1 MCKKLTIPLHSENLL
16 PTGTKQHSLRKILLS
31 LSQDG
36 FFLILLL
43 ALVLLSLILP
53 NRIAEY
59 PSLVDWSTIGALM
72 GLLLLTKGLEVSGS
86 MHWLGHRLIG
96 LMANERTAALWLVIV
111 AALLSTVLTNDVA
124 LFVVVPLTLGVCR
137 ITGMSATRLVVFEAL
152 AVNAGSALTPIGNP
166 QNLFLWQLSKVSF
179 AQFVWH
185 MLPLVLL
192 TMIVL
197 LVLTTYIFSN
207 RAIQVIDKEKLEPL
221 DRTLLSAS
229 LALYLPFLIAT
240 DMHHEGWALLVVIIV
255 FIFLRIR
262 VLVQLDWGLLL
273 VFVLMFIDLRLLA
286 GLSVV
291 RDAMLSLGLDQAKHL
306 YLTSILASQIVSN
319 VPAAIGLAEY
329 SNDWRI
335 LAYGVNIGGFGFMVG
350 SLANLIALRM
360 SGDRKTWLTFH
371 LYSIPFLCFATVLGY
386 FLIFSIN

>member
-1 MCKKLTIPLHSENLL
+1 M
-16 PTGTKQHSLRKILLS
+16 LLS
-31 LSQDG
+31 L
-36 FFLILLL
+36 F
-43 ALVLLSLILP
+43 LP

-59 PSLVDWSTIGALM
+59 PNLVDWPTIGALM

-96 LMANERTAALWLVIV
+96 LMASERAAALWLVLV

-137 ITGMSATRLVVFEAL
+137 ITDMSATRLIVFEAL

-179 AQFVWH
+179 GQFAWH

-197 LVLTTYIFSN
+197 LVLTACVFSN
-207 RAIQVIDKEKLEPL
+207 RRIQISEKENLEPL
-221 DRTLLSAS
+221 DQTLLTAS
-229 LALYLPFLIAT
+229 LSLYLPFLIAT
-240 DMHHEGWALLVVIIV
+240 DMHHEGWALLVVIMV

-262 VLVQLDWGLLL
+262 VLAQLDWGLLL

-286 GLSVV
+286 ELNVV
-291 RDAMLSLGLDQAKHL
+291 RDAMLGLGLDQAKHL

-329 SNDWRI
+329 SNDWHV

-360 SGDRKTWLTFH
+360 SGDRKAWSTFH
-371 LYSIPFLCFATVLGY
+371 LYSIPFLCFATALGY
-386 FLIFSIN
+386 LLIFSI